1 MKFLNSHNEQI
12 RVYRYN
18 INKAISAKGY
28 GQAWPCQVTPDIVL
42 FQKQQHSCW
51 VSRRQL
57 PERLTYVEDNQ
68 DILHQVW
75 LSTFK
80 KAMPMVKVMVN
91 IIGWNHGLT
100 RGFLFPLLQI
110 FLDLSPGNLQLAGY
124 VYIYVYLCNAC
135 IFK

>member
-1 MKFLNSHNEQI
+1 M
-12 RVYRYN
+12 
-18 INKAISAKGY
+18 
-28 GQAWPCQVTPDIVL
+28 
-42 FQKQQHSCW
+42 

-68 DILHQVW
+68 DFLHQVW

-91 IIGWNHGLT
+91 IIGWNRGLT

-110 FLDLSPGNLQLAGY
+110 FLDLHPGNVQLAGY
-124 VYIYVYLCNAC
+124 IYFCTHAMLAYLNS
-135 IFK
+135 